1 MEKLSILVVDDE
13 ALIRD
18 GLKALLEKEQFVR
31 SILLASNKI
40 EFEKHITNKIDIVLM
55 DFRLL
60 NTNGIELLE
69 LLKKHENPPRIIVLT
84 GLEGTE
90 LIMNLLQAGVHG
102 IVYKLDGYQELV
114 KTIQKIQDTGSYFSE
129 KILNVIKNNAHKWD
143 TVPPVV
149 LSFSERELLKA
160 IASGLTTKEIA
171 PFLKMSEATTET
183 YRIRLIRKV
192 GVHNTAGLL
201 AYAYRNGIL

>member
-1 MEKLSILVVDDE
+1 MEKINILVVDDE
-13 ALIRD
+13 ALIRE
-18 GLKALLEKEQFVR
+18 GLKALLEKEPF
-31 SILLASNKI
+31 IHTIFLAANRM
-40 EFEKHITNKIDIVLM
+40 EFEKHIANNIGIVLM

-84 GLEGTE
+84 GLEGSE

-102 IVYKLDGYQELV
+102 IVYKLDGYQELI
-114 KTIQKIQDTGSYFSE
+114 KTIHKIQEVGSYFSE
-129 KILNVIKNNAHKWD
+129 KILNVIKANAHKWD

-201 AYAYRNGIL
+201 AYSYRNGLL

>member
-1 MEKLSILVVDDE
+1 MNKLTFLLVEDE
-13 ALIRD
+13 TLIRE
-18 GLKALLEKEQFVR
+18 GLRSLLEKEDF
-31 SILLASNKI
+31 IKTIYEASNKA
-40 EFEKHITNKIDIVLM
+40 EFEEQIKKNIDFVIM
-55 DFRLL
+55 DFRLI
-60 NTNGIELLE
+60 NTNGIELLN
-69 LLKKHENPPRIIVLT
+69 LLKKEEEPPRVIILT

-90 LIMNLLQAGVHG
+90 LVMNLLQAGVHG
-102 IVYKLDGYQELV
+102 IVYKLDGYKEII
-114 KTIQKIQDTGSYFSE
+114 KTIRKTLETGSYFSE
-129 KILNVIKNNAHKWD
+129 KILNVIKSNAHRWD

-149 LSFSERELLKA
+149 LNFGERELLKA